1 MKGISVFIQTV
12 NLPQP
17 NACDISLSEI
27 HGAGR
32 NKREAISKMVEAYTT
47 WEAKME
53 VFAN

>member
-1 MKGISVFIQTV
+1 MKEISVFIQTV

-27 HGAGR
+27 NGAGR
-32 NKREAISKMVEAYTT
+32 DKREAISEMVEAYTT
-47 WEAKME
+47 WKAKLE